1 MILRNLAD
9 ALRTQNWFT
18 VVLEVLIVI
27 VGIFGGLQ
35 VDDWNS
41 SRKDRIEERVY
52 LERLSIQMQNN
63 ETNLSTLGPS
73 LEERMQAV
81 NFALSSLNMDPD
93 LIDSQRFM
101 IELGRTMNLRV
112 IHLQTDVYEEMVSTG
127 KINLISDIR
136 LREELAGY
144 LAAIAAM
151 DKVDSIGTFHFFN
164 SDYVPF
170 LLEHLNM
177 QAVFDGWYT
186 NWMANMHRRELP
198 DPEILGLEPHHPLK
212 IQLGNHLVYL
222 YSTFAWMKYEQE
234 QFLDRTLRIRTLINK
249 NLELSE

>member
-1 MILRNLAD
+1 MIIRKLAE

-18 VVLEVLIVI
+18 VVLEILVVI

-41 SRKDRIEERVY
+41 NRKDRIEERAY
-52 LERLSIQMQNN
+52 LERLSAQMQNN
-63 ETNLSTLGPS
+63 EAGLSALGPS

-81 NFALSSLNMDPD
+81 NYALSSLSGDPK
-93 LIDSQRFM
+93 LIDGRRLM
-101 IELGRTMNLRV
+101 EELGKTMNLRV

-127 KINLISDIR
+127 NINLITDIR

-151 DKVDSIGTFHFFN
+151 DKVDSIGTFNFFN
-164 SDYVPF
+164 GDYVPF
-170 LLEHLNM
+170 LLQHLDM
-177 QAVFDGWYT
+177 QQIFEGWYA
-186 NWMANMHRRELP
+186 NWMEDMYRRELP
-198 DPEILGLEPHHPLK
+198 DPEILGLETHHPLK

-234 QFLDRTLRIRTLINK
+234 QFLDRTLRIQTLVNE
-249 NLELSE
+249 NLGQSE